1 MLSRR
6 TFLSACG
13 AVLPL
18 PLLDAMRPAW
28 SREPEAVPRRMLSI
42 CTNLGLYEKNFFP
55 IGTGTA
61 YEPSPY
67 LEVLKDWRNRFT
79 VFSGT
84 SHPDVGGGHSA
95 EASFLSAAPQP
106 GTASFRNSISIDQF
120 AAESIGPKTRVS
132 SLPLVVAQGGNQSLS
147 FTSSGV
153 MLPAERSPSAVYQ
166 ALFTSGDAASAA
178 RHMNDLRVGR
188 SILDAVATR
197 AASLQKTLG
206 QGDKSRLD
214 QYFTAV
220 REVEKRLL
228 AAEEWEKT
236 PKPKVDAPAPSD
248 GEQLIEKLGA
258 MFELIRL
265 AFLTDSTR
273 LITLLVKLDGFSG
286 HIPGVQEESH
296 TLSHHG
302 NRPDKLAQLRNL
314 ELAQFQQLAK
324 LFTSLEET
332 NENSV
337 PLLDNTMVLFGS
349 NLGNGNSH
357 DTRNLPILLAGG
369 GFRHGQHLAF
379 DRTNNYP
386 LPNLFV
392 SMLQQLGVET
402 DRFATSTGTMRGL
415 ESA

>member
-1 MLSRR
+1 M
-6 TFLSACG
+6 
-13 AVLPL
+13 LPL

-28 SREPEAVPRRMLSI
+28 SREPEATPRRMLSI

-55 IGTGTA
+55 TGVGTA
-61 YEPSPY
+61 YQPSPY
-67 LEVLKDWRNRFT
+67 LDVLKDWRSQLT
-79 VFSGT
+79 VCSGT
-84 SHPDVGGGHSA
+84 SHPDVAGGHSA
-95 EASFLSAAPQP
+95 EASFLTAAPQP

-120 AAESIGPKTRVS
+120 ASEAIGPQTRVS
-132 SLPLVVAQGGNQSLS
+132 SLPLVVSQSGNQSLS

-153 MLPAERSPSAVYQ
+153 MLPAERSPSAVYK

-178 RHMNDLRVGR
+178 RHMADLRVGR
-188 SILDAVATR
+188 SILDVVATR

-206 QGDKSRLD
+206 PGDTARLD

-228 AAEEWEKT
+228 AAEQWEKT
-236 PKPKVDAPAPSD
+236 PKPTVDAPAPND
-248 GEQLIEKLGA
+248 GEQLIERLGS

-273 LITLLVKLDGFSG
+273 LITLLIKLDGFSG
-286 HIPGVQEESH
+286 HIPGVSEESH
-296 TLSHHG
+296 NLSHHG

-324 LFTSLEET
+324 LFKGLQET

-337 PLLDNTMVLFGS
+337 PLLNNTMVLFGS

-369 GFRHGQHLAF
+369 GFKHGQHLAF
-379 DRTNNYP
+379 DRGQNYP

-392 SMLQQLGVET
+392 SMLQRLGLET
-402 DRFATSTGTMRGL
+402 DRFASSTGTMRGL